1 MTEKNDI
8 ERDTSV
14 SQNED
19 VKLGEISNETLS
31 PEEDKRILRKID
43 RWYVLSLGY
52 PHRQVLNCHCGMPF
66 NDAIEPRL
74 TDVGSSPSWHFPI
87 SSNFWTSLR

>member
-19 VKLGEISNETLS
+19 VKFGEMSNEVLS

-43 RWYVLSLGY
+43 RWYVVCSE
-52 PHRQVLNCHCGMPF
+52 HH
-66 NDAIEPRL
+66 
-74 TDVGSSPSWHFPI
+74 
-87 SSNFWTSLR
+87 